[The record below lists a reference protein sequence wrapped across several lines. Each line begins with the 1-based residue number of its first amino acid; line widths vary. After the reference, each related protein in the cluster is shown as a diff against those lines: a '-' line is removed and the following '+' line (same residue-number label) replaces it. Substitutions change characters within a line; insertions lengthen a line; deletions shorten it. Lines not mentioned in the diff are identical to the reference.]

1 MKRSSATLLTLV
13 ASLAVS
19 RLAPAAEIKA
29 VNPTCQNAYAVLGW
43 SRFDVQEAQALAKL
57 ADARLRKGRVQ
68 EAMGDPCGAF
78 QSYQASAVLASRG
91 VDPAKVEESR
101 ARIAALEP
109 SLRSKVTVRAELVTA
124 PEKTVPAADKDLL
137 ITLDGVRV
145 VGPTFTVAPGS
156 HSLTI
161 AVKGYK
167 PHLETLA
174 VCNQTPMVEVVLPRE
189 ESMLAAPAPAAS
201 SGKPAADADDDD
213 DDDDGEKS
221 AAGGAP
227 SSATAAASAS
237 AAPGSTA
244 SGASG
249 VAAEPAAPTGLVLRG
264 TSAQRRELSKWS
276 IAANDHQK
284 AADFWAMS
292 KKLPWIKV
300 GWVLGRRR
308 HLQQVEAVS
317 PGDAK
322 QVNFRQYRVKG
333 QEGAYAYVANCG
345 TGTTCNAI
353 AKSFY
358 FTYRG
363 VGVPQVECAT
373 LPEVLESPMT
383 PEIPIPTP
391 EEIAQRDAE
400 YAAMSGGG
408 DDDEDDKASDA
419 KDDDKG
425 DDDDDDD

>member
-1 MKRSSATLLTLV
+1 MKRSSATLVTLV

-43 SRFDVQEAQALAKL
+43 SRFDVQEADALAKL
-57 ADARLRKGRVQ
+57 ADARLRKGKVQ

-78 QSYQASAVLASRG
+78 QTYQAIAALAERG

-101 ARIAALEP
+101 ARIASLEP
-109 SLRSKVTVRAELVTA
+109 SLRSKVTVRAELVTG
-124 PEKTVPAADKDLL
+124 PEKTAPAADKDVILS
-137 ITLDGVRV
+137 LDGARV
-145 VGPTFTVAPGS
+145 TGPTLTVAPGS
-156 HSLTI
+156 HSLSI

-174 VCNQTPMVEVVLPRE
+174 VCNQTPLVEVVLQRE

-201 SGKPAADADDDD
+201 SGKPAADTDDDD
-213 DDDDGEKS
+213 DDDDGEKPS
-221 AAGGAP
+221 AP
-227 SSATAAASAS
+227 AASSGATAS
-237 AAPGSTA
+237 AAT
-244 SGASG
+244 SGGAATP
-249 VAAEPAAPTGLVLRG
+249 AAEPASPTGLVLRG

-284 AADFWAMS
+284 ASDFWAMS

-308 HLQQVEAVS
+308 QLQQVESVS
-317 PGDAK
+317 PGDRNH
-322 QVNFRQYRVKG
+322 VNFRQYRVKG
-333 QEGAYAYVANCG
+333 QDGAYAYVANCG
-345 TGTTCNAI
+345 TGTTCNTI

-358 FTYRG
+358 FMYRG
-363 VGVPQVECAT
+363 VGVPQVECAA
-373 LPEVLESPMT
+373 LPDVLEAPMA

-400 YAAMSGGG
+400 YAAMSAGS
-408 DDDEDDKASDA
+408 DDDDDDKPSDSKA
-419 KDDDKG
+419 DDKG
-425 DDDDDDD
+425 DDDDDDDD